1 MTPHTVLF
9 DLDGTLIDQFKP
21 IYRSYVHA
29 LEQLEL
35 PTVDFETVK
44 RTVGGSV
51 DLTMERLIGPKLAPR
66 AVDIFLPYFDKI
78 MFEDLIALP
87 GAKEIL
93 EALQTQGKRLA
104 VFTNKRGD
112 AARSTLDHLGLMPHL
127 DEVFGANDTPWRK
140 PQPEFSQYV
149 LEKMACS
156 AEESCLVGDS
166 PFDLQSASVV
176 GMPCHLVATGTHD
189 LEQLAQTEATSVHED
204 LFALAKECF
213 DLDLD
218 SPAMAE
224 DHPDGEKVASA

>member
-1 MTPHTVLF
+1 MIPQTVFF

-21 IYRSYVHA
+21 IYRSYLHA
-29 LEQLEL
+29 LEELNLE
-35 PTVDFETVK
+35 PVDYETVK
-44 RTVGGSV
+44 QTVGGSV
-51 DLTMERLIGPKLAPR
+51 DVTMERLIGPELAPL
-66 AVDIFLPYFDKI
+66 AVEIFLPYFNEI

-93 EALQTQGKRLA
+93 EALQAQGKRLA

-112 AARSTLDHLGLMPHL
+112 AARSTLDHLGLMPYL

-140 PQPEFSQYV
+140 PQPEFSRHV
-149 LEKMACS
+149 LEKMATS

-176 GMPCHLVATGTHD
+176 DMPCHLVATGTHD
-189 LEQLAQTEATSVHED
+189 LEQLAQTGATSVHED
-204 LFALAKECF
+204 LFALARECF

-218 SPAMAE
+218 PTDPE
-224 DHPDGEKVASA
+224 EIIASA